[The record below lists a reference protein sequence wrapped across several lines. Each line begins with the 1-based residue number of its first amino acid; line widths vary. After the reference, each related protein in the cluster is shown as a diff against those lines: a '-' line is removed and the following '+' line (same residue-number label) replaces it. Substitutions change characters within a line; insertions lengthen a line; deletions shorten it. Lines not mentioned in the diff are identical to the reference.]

1 MSPVLPRPGRVRRA
15 VALSAAALLVLAAT
29 ACDPPPAP
37 DGRDLGVTV
46 DPLPPS
52 VVEEGATVTLT
63 GTVTNHGAV
72 AADGVSFAY
81 AVDAL
86 VTVDQVDLGPGATC
100 SVVSVAQITCTLAD
114 PLAPAASRAFT
125 LLATAGTTSGAA
137 NHVVAAW
144 SAGSEPGADP
154 NSNVAVVATQVRP
167 PAAATVALDL
177 ANGTNYL
184 GTGGLLG
191 AAGVPGH
198 PAEGVF
204 LSVNPYCTDKV
215 NGDRH
220 QSRYSGGTCS
230 GAVNSEYRPEGYT
243 YRLEVPEG
251 RTSSLDVLLWD
262 ARYSEATL
270 PGGEAAIDDYRQD
283 GAEPF
288 TFSLYAADATPLN
301 PLDNPL
307 LCTRT
312 FQAGDAFDRTFLG
325 SERWNALC
333 SVDVAHPAGTYYLR
347 VRNGGAVTSPEG
359 DGSNQF
365 GIAAVYRADGSDPA
379 GALCRPQE
387 RVDCPVVSSAGL
399 TSLYVNQVGNV
410 ARVRLGSI
418 GAEQEGRLLRLEL
431 FDPGEG
437 MSLLRVLAPT
447 GPGTW
452 TRAAFQWTSV
462 GVGASTGPV
471 QSLDVSGSRFNGR
484 VVSIDVDLAGHVPPT
499 GNQDW
504 LVEYVSG
511 GSSVVTDRTTWSGA
525 IGDATP

>member
-1 MSPVLPRPGRVRRA
+1 V
-15 VALSAAALLVLAAT
+15 
-29 ACDPPPAP
+29 
-37 DGRDLGVTV
+37 
-46 DPLPPS
+46 
-52 VVEEGATVTLT
+52 
-63 GTVTNHGAV
+63 
-72 AADGVSFAY
+72 
-81 AVDAL
+81 
-86 VTVDQVDLGPGATC
+86 
-100 SVVSVAQITCTLAD
+100 
-114 PLAPAASRAFT
+114 
-125 LLATAGTTSGAA
+125 
-137 NHVVAAW
+137 
-144 SAGSEPGADP
+144 
-154 NSNVAVVATQVRP
+154 
-167 PAAATVALDL
+167 
-177 ANGTNYL
+177 
-184 GTGGLLG
+184 
-191 AAGVPGH
+191 
-198 PAEGVF
+198 
-204 LSVNPYCTDKV
+204 
-215 NGDRH
+215 
-220 QSRYSGGTCS
+220 
-230 GAVNSEYRPEGYT
+230 YRPEGYT

-312 FQAGDAFDRTFLG
+312 FQSGDAFDRTFLG

-379 GALCRPQE
+379 GALCRPQD

-452 TRAAFQWTSV
+452 TPAAFQWASV

-484 VVSIDVDLAGHVPPT
+484 LVSIDVDLAGHVLPA

-504 LVEYVSG
+504 LVEYVAG